1 MADYVRRQI
10 APLLPGL
17 SGDYLELIIGE
28 LEIATETRHV
38 DDDALEAVTEI
49 LDAAGYSDSAAK
61 CAVIMGALGL
71 TGATRSSSSAISAAD
86 LTEADTSAAA
96 AAAEAVAAAEEQE
109 GPVSAQPLPCCET
122 CSSATAALLLVTLL
136 LLLPVAAARSSAPQK
151 GAN

>member
-1 MADYVRRQI
+1 MPIATMADYVRRQI

-71 TGATRSSSSAISAAD
+71 TGATR
-86 LTEADTSAAA
+86 
-96 AAAEAVAAAEEQE
+96 
-109 GPVSAQPLPCCET
+109 
-122 CSSATAALLLVTLL
+122 
-136 LLLPVAAARSSAPQK
+136 
-151 GAN
+151 

>member
-86 LTEADTSAAA
+86 LAETDTS
-96 AAAEAVAAAEEQE
+96 VAAAEEQE